1 MMKWS
6 ASPDSVMPSWF
17 LCNKQ
22 GTIMDKDS
30 AMDNPKHTVERK
42 KRKKKGTFPVP
53 IETPESEPSQQS
65 TSTQDNTPV
74 RKLKRKKQED
84 KEEEEI
90 IEPKKVKTPLKDDG
104 QTKNAERKS
113 FPRKKKQKKKHLN
126 HKPIESSAPEPSQPS
141 ASTQDKTQVTTL
153 KRKRQE
159 DKEEEEVIGPKKRK
173 TTLKDSS
180 SSDAE
185 QTATSS
191 EKTEITDKGL
201 MIVKHFLLIILLC
214 LIISFSIIN
223 ELILYFCFFLCSDK
237 FEAKYVEKYQFAEG
251 GYGSI
256 YGGFRKSDNLP
267 VAIKHILKC
276 FIRNKQLDDGSGKM
290 VPSEVAIMLK
300 LHDESIPSDGK
311 AAPVALLDWYDIGRE
326 ILLVMERPIPCED
339 LFHYIDT
346 KGGTL
351 EEEEAKI
358 IMTQLIRTAID
369 LEDRNIF
376 HQDIKSENIL
386 IQSHSN
392 TPQARLIDFGVSCMA
407 EKDSIL
413 RGFSGTPIN
422 APPEAFKG
430 FCSPGSTT
438 VWQLGVVLYETLHSH
453 GDFSTMDFLEGDLM
467 IDSELSEE
475 CQDFFQ
481 ACLNTSEEQRPYLQD
496 LLHHPWLR

>member
-1 MMKWS
+1 C
-6 ASPDSVMPSWF
+6 
-17 LCNKQ
+17 LR
-22 GTIMDKDS
+22 
-30 AMDNPKHTVERK
+30 VERK

-191 EKTEITDKGL
+191 EKTEITDK
-201 MIVKHFLLIILLC
+201 
-214 LIISFSIIN
+214 
-223 ELILYFCFFLCSDK
+223 DK

>member
-1 MMKWS
+1 
-6 ASPDSVMPSWF
+6 
-17 LCNKQ
+17 
-22 GTIMDKDS
+22 MDKDS
-30 AMDNPKHTVERK
+30 AMDNPKYTAERK
-42 KRKKKGTFPVP
+42 TSPENTKKKKKVTLPVP
-53 IETPESEPSQQS
+53 IETPEPSQPS
-65 TSTQDNTPV
+65 TSTQDNPPV
-74 RKLKRKKQED
+74 RKLKRQKEED

-90 IEPKKVKTPLKDDG
+90 IEPKKVKTPLRDDG
-104 QTKNAERKS
+104 QTKNVERNS
-113 FPRKKKQKKKHLN
+113 FPRKKTQKKKHVY
-126 HKPIESSAPEPSQPS
+126 HEPIESSASEPSQPS
-141 ASTQDKTQVTTL
+141 TSTQDNTQVRTL
-153 KRKRQE
+153 KRKKQ
-159 DKEEEEVIGPKKRK
+159 EEEIIEPKKRK

-191 EKTEITDKGL
+191 EKTERDNLITDK
-201 MIVKHFLLIILLC
+201 
-214 LIISFSIIN
+214 
-223 ELILYFCFFLCSDK
+223 DK
-237 FEAKYVEKYQFAEG
+237 FEAKYVEKYQFGEG

-276 FIRNKQLDDGSGKM
+276 IIPHKKMDDGNGKM

-300 LHDESIPSDGK
+300 LKDESTHSDGK

-326 ILLVMERPIPCED
+326 IVLVMERPIPCED

-351 EEEEAKI
+351 QEEEAKI

-376 HQDIKSENIL
+376 HQDIKTDNIL
-386 IQSHSN
+386 IQTHSN

-413 RGFSGTPIN
+413 TRFSGTPIN

-438 VWQLGVVLYETLHSH
+438 VWQLGVVLYETLHYRS
-453 GDFSTMDFLEGDLM
+453 DFSTIDFLEGDLM

-496 LLHHPWLR
+496 LLRHPWLR

>member
-1 MMKWS
+1 
-6 ASPDSVMPSWF
+6 
-17 LCNKQ
+17 
-22 GTIMDKDS
+22 MDKDS

-53 IETPESEPSQQS
+53 SEAPESEPSQQS

-104 QTKNAERKS
+104 PTKNAERKS

-126 HKPIESSAPEPSQPS
+126 HKPIESSASEPSQPS
-141 ASTQDKTQVTTL
+141 TSTQENTQVTTL

-159 DKEEEEVIGPKKRK
+159 DKEEEEVIKPKKRK

-185 QTATSS
+185 KTATSS
-191 EKTEITDKGL
+191 EKTEITDK
-201 MIVKHFLLIILLC
+201 
-214 LIISFSIIN
+214 
-223 ELILYFCFFLCSDK
+223 DK
-237 FEAKYVEKYQFAEG
+237 FEAKYVEKFQFAEG

-376 HQDIKSENIL
+376 HQDIKTDNIL

-475 CQDFFQ
+475 CQDFIQ

>member
-1 MMKWS
+1 
-6 ASPDSVMPSWF
+6 
-17 LCNKQ
+17 
-22 GTIMDKDS
+22 MDKDS

-42 KRKKKGTFPVP
+42 TSPDNKKRKKKGTFPVP
-53 IETPESEPSQQS
+53 SETPDSETSQPS
-65 TSTQDNTPV
+65 TSTQDNTPG

-90 IEPKKVKTPLKDDG
+90 IEPKKVKTPLRDDG

-113 FPRKKKQKKKHLN
+113 FPTKKKQKKKHLN
-126 HKPIESSAPEPSQPS
+126 HEPIESSASEPSQPS
-141 ASTQDKTQVTTL
+141 TSTQDNTQVTTL

-159 DKEEEEVIGPKKRK
+159 EEITELKKRK
-173 TTLKDSS
+173 TTLKGSS

-191 EKTEITDKGL
+191 QKTEITDK
-201 MIVKHFLLIILLC
+201 
-214 LIISFSIIN
+214 
-223 ELILYFCFFLCSDK
+223 DK
-237 FEAKYVEKYQFAEG
+237 FKAKYVEKHQFGEG

-256 YGGFRKSDNLP
+256 YAGFRKSDNLP
-267 VAIKHILKC
+267 VAIKHILKS
-276 FIRNKQLDDGSGKM
+276 IIPHKKLDDGNGKM

-300 LHDESIPSDGK
+300 LRDESIHSDGK

-358 IMTQLIRTAID
+358 IMTQLIHTAID
-369 LEDRNIF
+369 LEDRSIF
-376 HQDIKSENIL
+376 HQDIKTENIL

-392 TPQARLIDFGVSCMA
+392 TPQARLIDFGVSCLA

-413 RGFSGTPIN
+413 REFSGTPIN

-438 VWQLGVVLYETLHSH
+438 VWQLGVVLYETLHYR

-475 CQDFFQ
+475 CQDFFK